1 MAKIWWCESAQQYA
15 VDIWRRG
22 KKRRFYLGKNRRAAE
37 TRRAKASAELRSQP
51 DAPPNAPLL
60 LEHLAES
67 FLQYVQDN
75 KAPSTYEFYRHL
87 ISAFVREHR
96 GWSAPDISPTELEA
110 YKRKLIAAQHAA
122 STVNHHINVVRVM
135 FNWAVK
141 FGSLERHDLHKV
153 ERLKKPRGRVR
164 FLSLEEQEK
173 LLDACPSDFRP
184 VLLLLLDTGLRVS
197 ELAELTWEDVDLEH
211 RLITVYRSKAS
222 RTARNYVPR
231 KIPLTE
237 RAHAI
242 LAGRERRAGR
252 VFLNE
257 DGNPYDRNSLRLR
270 FNRARKKAGI
280 LDVSLHTFRHT
291 FASRLSMSGENL
303 QTVAA
308 LLGHTTTRTA
318 EIYSHLAD
326 EHLRLAVGRLERNYG
341 QAASQQEENQE
352 APAERPT
359 PSAPQPT
366 RQRRRRA
373 DRASSSE
380 RVGQHGEMRPPSSP
394 APLAQAR

>member
-22 KKRRFYLGKNRRAAE
+22 KKRRVYLGKNKRAAE
-37 TRRAKASAELRSQP
+37 TQRAEASAELRLQP
-51 DAPPNAPLL
+51 DETPNAPLP
-60 LEHLAES
+60 LEQLAES

-87 ISAFVREHR
+87 VSAFVREHR
-96 GWSAPDISPTELEA
+96 GWLAADVSPTELEA

-135 FNWAVK
+135 FNWAVR

-164 FLSLEEQEK
+164 FLSVEEQGK
-173 LLDACPSDFRP
+173 LLDACPLDFRP

-197 ELAELTWEDVDLEH
+197 ELAQLTWQDVDLEH
-211 RLITVYRSKAS
+211 KLITVYRSKAS
-222 RTARNYVPR
+222 RTARNYLPR

-237 RAHAI
+237 RAQAI
-242 LAGRERRAGR
+242 LARRERKGER

-326 EHLRLAVGRLERNYG
+326 EHLRNAVGRLEQNYG
-341 QAASQQEENQE
+341 QAGRLQEPNPEGAAE
-352 APAERPT
+352 RSKPSTPRPTRPRRRRTAPATFPVDAGPRMEPRQ
-359 PSAPQPT
+359 SAPQP
-366 RQRRRRA
+366 A
-373 DRASSSE
+373 I
-380 RVGQHGEMRPPSSP
+380 V
-394 APLAQAR
+394 QAR